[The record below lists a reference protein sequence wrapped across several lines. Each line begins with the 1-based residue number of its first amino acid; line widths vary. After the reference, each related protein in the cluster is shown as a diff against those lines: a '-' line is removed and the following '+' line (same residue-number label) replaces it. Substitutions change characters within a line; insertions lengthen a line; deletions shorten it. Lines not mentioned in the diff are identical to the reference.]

1 MTNNKFDLNTKI
13 CIIGAGAS
21 GLTVAYVL
29 RKKGYNNI
37 TILEKENQAG
47 GKCRTIVYKDRYF
60 ELGAGAICSDY
71 NVTLEIMKELGVESK
86 APAIPNPIFLNNNGL
101 EIKSSPL
108 KTIKFIWQLLF
119 KFSCLLF
126 KNRKFCAPGLSNIPE
141 ELYENFDS
149 YCRKNNLSDFAQTLN
164 IIVSPFGYGY
174 FDTIPTAYYLKY
186 FTFTG
191 LVEYFIT
198 KRLQFFVEGAGSLWQ
213 KLSKQFNVLFAE
225 NIISIKRTNKVY
237 IQTQTGNYEFDKLIL
252 ACPLDNALD
261 FLDATS
267 IENELFCKIQYN
279 NYYTFAFIINKF
291 PFTKKDV
298 DSGVFIEN
306 MTSKDQG
313 KIMFFYRRYL
323 DSEFCTFYVIGN
335 QEHNEQQLKL
345 DVENQLKN
353 MGFIID
359 KEYVSIQWKYFPH
372 VSSEDMKD
380 GFYDKL
386 ERIQGQNNMYL
397 AGEIMNFPSLRGVTE
412 YSNYLINKYF

>member
-1 MTNNKFDLNTKI
+1 MTDNKFDLNTKI
-13 CIIGAGAS
+13 CIIGAGAA
-21 GLTVAYVL
+21 GLTVAYIL
-29 RKKGYNNI
+29 RKKGYKNI
-37 TILEKENQAG
+37 TILEKENQPG
-47 GKCRTIVYKDRYF
+47 GKCHTIVYKDRYF

-71 NVTLEIMKELGVESK
+71 KVILEIMKELGVKSK
-86 APAIPNPIFLNNNGL
+86 IPAIPNPLFLNNNGL
-101 EIKSSPL
+101 EIKSSFF
-108 KTIKFIWQLLF
+108 KQIKFIWELLF
-119 KFSCLLF
+119 KFSYLLF
-126 KNRKFCAPGLSNIPE
+126 KNQKFSQPGLSNIPE

-164 IIVSPFGYGY
+164 TIVSPFGYGY

-213 KLSKQFNVLFAE
+213 KLSKQFNVLFE
-225 NIISIKRTNKVY
+225 EHIISINRTDRIY
-237 IQTQTGNYEFDKLIL
+237 IQTQKGNYEFDKLIL

-261 FLDATS
+261 FLDATLL
-267 IENELFCKIQYN
+267 ENELFSKIKYN

-291 PFTKKDV
+291 PFTKTDV
-298 DSGVFIEN
+298 DSGFFTEN
-306 MTSKDQG
+306 MNSRYQG
-313 KIMFFYRRYL
+313 KIMFFYRRYV
-323 DSEFCTFYVIGN
+323 DSEFCTFYLVAN
-335 QEHNEQQLKL
+335 QEHNEQKLKL

-359 KEYVSIQWKYFPH
+359 REYVSIKWKYFPH
-372 VSSEDMKD
+372 VGSEDMKD

-386 ERIQGQNNMYL
+386 EGIQGQNNMYL
-397 AGEIMNFPSLRGVTE
+397 TGEIMNFPSLRGVTE

>member
-359 KEYVSIQWKYFPH
+359 KEYVS
-372 VSSEDMKD
+372 
-380 GFYDKL
+380 
-386 ERIQGQNNMYL
+386 R
-397 AGEIMNFPSLRGVTE
+397 AC
-412 YSNYLINKYF
+412 